1 MDPQISF
8 TITFVS
14 LLVSSLLN
22 IVESLRT
29 SLPHVRHVLSLE
41 ATITLIAAYF
51 YSVFKTKHVNGNDWQ
66 QITQLRYLDWAFT
79 TPMMLLVLCLI
90 LSHNSKTKVT
100 AMAYLGIVVVDLFM
114 LYMGYL
120 GETKQLN
127 RTTADVAGYV
137 GYIGIFAIIFKY
149 VKKVS
154 ANYLIFGIYAIIW
167 GMYGVVY
174 YMDEYNKNMITNT
187 LDMVAKAGV
196 GIALWLYYTGV
207 IHF

>member
-29 SLPHVRHVLSLE
+29 SLPHVRHILSVE

-51 YSVFKTKHVNGNDWQ
+51 YTIFISKHITGNWS

-79 TPMMLLVLCLI
+79 TPLMLLALCLI

-100 AMAYLGIVVVDLFM
+100 AMAYVGIVVLDLFM

-127 RTTADVAGYV
+127 RTTADVTGYV
-137 GYIGIFAIIFKY
+137 GYIGIFAIIFQY
-149 VKKVS
+149 VKKIS
-154 ANYLIFGIYAIIW
+154 INYVIFGIYAVIW

-187 LDMVAKAGV
+187 LDMIAKAGV
-196 GIALWLYYTGV
+196 GIGLWLYYTGV
-207 IHF
+207 IH